1 MMRALRCS
9 CAKPLMRRAPTPQ
22 ATGVAVPASE
32 PAKPTPA
39 VSSGTFSD
47 FLRSAPPPQVLA
59 AASAAAADADG
70 CDVCG
75 DTHCYWEPLPLASEL
90 LCLAK
95 ELPRLCEKAHAHA
108 GQALRPRLRSAL
120 QQLRQANTAAMWLAA
135 VGAATATLVSLVFE
149 SARLRS
155 EVRALDVECR
165 LLHLKCN
172 MLLFR

>member
-1 MMRALRCS
+1 MQLAD
-9 CAKPLMRRAPTPQ
+9 AHPQQ
-22 ATGVAVPASE
+22 ATATASE
-32 PAKPTPA
+32 PAKPPA
-39 VSSGTFSD
+39 PSSGTFSD
-47 FLRSAPPPQVLA
+47 FLRSAPPQVLA
-59 AASAAAADADG
+59 AATAAVADADA
-70 CDVCG
+70 CDMCG
-75 DTHCYWEPLPLASEL
+75 DPHCYWEPLPLAGEL

-135 VGAATATLVSLVFE
+135 AVGAATATLVSLVFE